1 MKRTIILVI
10 LDGWGIGRHDESN
23 PIFTVKP
30 SNIDYIKNNF
40 PSGALQASGIAV
52 GLPWGEEGNSEVGHL
67 NLGAGKIVYQN
78 YPRVTLSIQ
87 DGSFFKNSAL
97 KNAFEHT
104 KKNNS
109 RINFIGLL
117 SKGNVHSSLEHL
129 DALLKFA
136 EQENLFG
143 KVNLHLI
150 TDGRDS
156 PPQSAIE
163 LLKRLP
169 KDRLA
174 SISGRYYAMDRNKNW
189 DRIQKAYNALVGEGS
204 SILIEDIENHIK
216 KVYQKNLNDEYVEPV
231 LINNSESSRIKD
243 GDAVI
248 FFNFRE
254 DRMRQI
260 VEPFIPHLSKDLK
273 GAGLINNE
281 FNKFP
286 TKKFSNLYVAT
297 MISYA
302 DEFKA
307 PVIFQKEKIEN
318 PLGRVLADSQKSQF
332 RVAETEKY
340 AHITYFF
347 NGQREEPFQNE
358 YRILI
363 PSKNVIRHDEHP
375 EMMASEITNRVIG
388 AIEDKGFDFIL
399 ANYAN
404 PDMVAHTGNYQ
415 AAIRAVEIVDEEI
428 GKLKEVV
435 LKQNA
440 ILIITSDHGNIE
452 RMFNPL
458 TGAPE
463 TKHDPNPV
471 PIYLV
476 AKEYERKRSET
487 DVRKSEN
494 GTIGVLAD
502 IAPTILELM
511 SVSKPN
517 EMSGKS
523 LLRELVI

>member
-1 MKRTIILVI
+1 MKRPVVLVI
-10 LDGWGIGRHDESN
+10 LDGWGIGRRDESN
-23 PIFTVKP
+23 PIFVNKP

-40 PSGALQASGIAV
+40 PAGALQASGIAV

-67 NLGAGKIVYQN
+67 NLGAGKIIYQN
-78 YPRVTLSIQ
+78 YPRITLSIQ

-97 KNAFEHT
+97 KNAFEHV

-117 SKGNVHSSLEHL
+117 SQGNVHSSFEHL
-129 DALLKFA
+129 EALLKFA
-136 EQENLFG
+136 KQENLFD

-156 PPQSAIE
+156 SPQSAME
-163 LLKRLP
+163 LLNRLP

-174 SISGRYYAMDRNKNW
+174 SVSGRYYAMDR
-189 DRIQKAYNALVGEGS
+189 DRHFDRTEKYYRVLVGEGQ
-204 SILIEDIENHIK
+204 SIAIDEIENHIK

-231 LINNSESSRIKD
+231 LIGENRGIKD
-243 GDAVI
+243 DDATV

-260 VEPFIPHLSKDLK
+260 VEPFI
-273 GAGLINNE
+273 NNE

-286 TKKFSNLYVAT
+286 IKKFSNFYATT

-318 PLGRVLADSQKSQF
+318 PLGRVLADNQKIQF

-347 NGQREEPFQNE
+347 NGQKEEPFPNE

-363 PSKNVIRHDEHP
+363 PSQKVFRHDERP
-375 EMMASEITNRVIG
+375 EMRAAEITNRIIG
-388 AIEDKGFDFIL
+388 AVEDKGFDFIL

-415 AAIRAVEIVDEEI
+415 AAVRAIEVIDEEI
-428 GKLKEVV
+428 VKLKEAV

-440 ILIITSDHGNIE
+440 ILIITSDHGNVE

-463 TKHDPNPV
+463 TKHDPSPV

-476 AKEYERKRSET
+476 AKEYERKRSEA
-487 DVRKSEN
+487 DVKKSEN

-502 IAPTILELM
+502 VAPTILELM
-511 SVSKPN
+511 GVSKPR
-517 EMSGKS
+517 EMTGKS
-523 LLRELVI
+523 LLREIVI